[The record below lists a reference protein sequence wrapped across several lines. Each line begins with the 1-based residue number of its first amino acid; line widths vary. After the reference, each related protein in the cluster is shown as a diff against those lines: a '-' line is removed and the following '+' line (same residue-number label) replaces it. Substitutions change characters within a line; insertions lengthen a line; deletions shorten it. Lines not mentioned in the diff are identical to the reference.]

1 MSASVAHLAFAPVKG
16 MRLVAM
22 PELEIGPTGAAGD
35 RMFFVVDPEHELL
48 LTGRNPKLVQVVP
61 RWEQGVL
68 TLRFP
73 DGTEVAAVP
82 EPGPV
87 ATTHNYEGRPIAG
100 RLVDGPF
107 AGALSAYLGRP
118 VQLLV
123 RDPGVRGPDDA
134 PITVMSQASLAA
146 LAPAL
151 DGSVPDARRFRMSI
165 AIDGVDAWEE
175 HGWGGREIA
184 VGDVLLRGID
194 PVGRCVVTTRDPDT
208 GRRDVPTLR
217 ALAQLRGKRD
227 VTFGLWCEVARPG
240 SVRLGDAVSP
250 QR

>member
-1 MSASVAHLAFAPVKG
+1 MSARVTHLAFAPVKG
-16 MRLVAM
+16 MRLIATS
-22 PELEIGPTGAAGD
+22 ELEVGPTGAVGD

-48 LTGRNPKLVQVVP
+48 LTGRNPRLVRIVP
-61 RWEQGVL
+61 RWEEGVL
-68 TLRFP
+68 ALRFP
-73 DGTEVAAVP
+73 DGTEVAAEP
-82 EPGPV
+82 EPGAA

-100 RLVDGPF
+100 RLVAGPF
-107 AGALSAYLGRP
+107 AGALSEYLGRP

-123 RDPGVRGPDDA
+123 RDADVRGPDDA
-134 PITVMSQASLAA
+134 PITLMSQASLAA

-165 AIDGVDAWEE
+165 AIDGVHAWEE

-194 PVGRCVVTTRDPDT
+194 PVDRCVVTTRDPDT

-217 ALAQLRGKRD
+217 ALAELRGKRD
-227 VTFGLWCEVARPG
+227 VRFGLWCEVVRPG
-240 SVRLGDAVSP
+240 RVRLGDAVS
-250 QR
+250 R